1 MVQNEFSLHEMRDIG
16 QSGIRTRREVIRSK
30 VLRYQT
36 SHSIGNS
43 TGFKGKPIFYDK
55 SRKLL
60 RDRKF
65 LDTV

>member
-1 MVQNEFSLHEMRDIG
+1 MVQNDFSLHEMREIG
-16 QSGIRTRREVIRSK
+16 QSGIRARREVIRTK

-55 SRKLL
+55 S
-60 RDRKF
+60 
-65 LDTV
+65 